1 MIEGVEYSV
10 NRNEILVT
18 ELNEQPFILN
28 QTHRH
33 IISGELEYLADEFP
47 SALVDLERRYNS
59 SRQNRMYFEF
69 LIVRQWIKCHF
80 GQADMLLDIDPNG
93 IRNFEGCYCPKRGEC
108 ETCDLFRVC
117 YPVRSTKISK
127 TEINVLRL
135 FVAGLDENQ
144 IADTL
149 CNSVNTIK
157 KHRMNMLRK
166 LDLHKTTQLIEY
178 WHKNKLK

>member
-1 MIEGVEYSV
+1 MIDGVEYTV
-10 NRNEILVT
+10 NMNEVLVT
-18 ELNEQPFILN
+18 EQKQQPFILN

-33 IISGELEYLADEFP
+33 IITGEIEYLEDEYP
-47 SALVDLERRYNS
+47 TALEDLERIYHA

-80 GQADMLLDIDPNG
+80 GQSDYLIDIDTNG
-93 IRNFEGCYCPKRGEC
+93 QRNFEPCYCPKRGEC
-108 ETCDLFRVC
+108 ETCNLFRVC
-117 YPVRSTKISK
+117 YPVRSTLLSK

-135 FVAGLDENQ
+135 IVAGLDENQ

-166 LDLHKTTQLIEY
+166 TGTHKTSQLIEY
-178 WHKNKLK
+178 WHKNKYK